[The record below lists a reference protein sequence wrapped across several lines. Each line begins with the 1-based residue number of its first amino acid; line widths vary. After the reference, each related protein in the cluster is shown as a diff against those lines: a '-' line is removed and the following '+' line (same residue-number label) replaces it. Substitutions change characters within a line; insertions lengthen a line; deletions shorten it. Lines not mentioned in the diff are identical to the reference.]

1 MRRPATRNTVALA
14 LMAVLAIGAQARS
27 IDHDEVLRLRR
38 SGELLP
44 LETVQQAALARYPG
58 ARVLEIELEEEHGR
72 YVYEFELLVE
82 RRVRELEIDARTGAI
97 LHDELED

>member
-1 MRRPATRNTVALA
+1 MRRLVTLCTTAIA
-14 LMAVLAIGAQARS
+14 LMAALAIGAQAHP

-44 LETVQQAALARYPG
+44 LETVQRAALARYPG
-58 ARVLEIELEEEHGR
+58 ARVLEVELEKEHGR
-72 YVYEFELLVE
+72 YIYEFELLVE

-97 LHDELED
+97 LHDEPED